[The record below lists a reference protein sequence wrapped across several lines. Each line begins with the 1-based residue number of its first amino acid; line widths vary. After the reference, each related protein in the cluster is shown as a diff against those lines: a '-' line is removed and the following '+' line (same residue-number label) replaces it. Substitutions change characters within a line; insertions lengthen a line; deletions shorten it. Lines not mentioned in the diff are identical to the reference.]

1 MKVPFAAPATFS
13 FCTLLSG
20 CVEQA
25 PDTAV
30 TRERPPGPATIV
42 NEVLH
47 RRPSASD
54 CFRDRIAEYRK
65 THGTTAPI
73 RESHVADWQ
82 EYCQGT

>member
-1 MKVPFAAPATFS
+1 MKVPFAAPATFT

-25 PDTAV
+25 PDPAITK
-30 TRERPPGPATIV
+30 ERSPGPATIV
-42 NEVLH
+42 NDALH
-47 RRPSASD
+47 RRPSTSD

-65 THGTTAPI
+65 VHGTNAPI
-73 RESHVADWQ
+73 KESRVAEWQ